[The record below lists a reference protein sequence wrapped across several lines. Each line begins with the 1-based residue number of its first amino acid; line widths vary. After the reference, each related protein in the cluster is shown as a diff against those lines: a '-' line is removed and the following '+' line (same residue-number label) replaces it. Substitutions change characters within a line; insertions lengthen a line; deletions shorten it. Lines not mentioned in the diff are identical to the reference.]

1 MENRSVKRHNGGAA
15 QTHHRLSSPG
25 NKDMSGL
32 IFTLPTQPS
41 PAHCLCGS
49 HTRVS
54 IFVRTF
60 VEHRA
65 APHLQATLSEPGRP
79 RLNPRTNTLLSCL
92 GAACMVWMLD
102 RCVCACVFLRVCGQ
116 SGHLWACVYPGCTAA
131 SEQHLFRGCCSSW
144 LLFNW
149 ISSSRASSCQLR
161 PPPLA
166 ITSADIK

>member
-32 IFTLPTQPS
+32 IFTLPTHPS

-60 VEHRA
+60 VEHRGPSPRGDA
-65 APHLQATLSEPGRP
+65 EPNRKTRFEPPNKHTSVLSG
-79 RLNPRTNTLLSCL
+79 S
-92 GAACMVWMLD
+92 G
-102 RCVCACVFLRVCGQ
+102 VCGVDAGQMRVCGQ
-116 SGHLWACVYPGCTAA
+116 NGHLWACVYPGCTAA

-166 ITSADIK
+166 ITSTDIK